1 MPENPDQAIPES
13 NKLHNEDDG
22 GSSQETPQPSLPA
35 NGAMG
40 YPHNHIISSQCKERQ
55 ATPPLQPLH
64 PFERPQSKAER
75 IMAWSTVGI
84 LIATVVNVG
93 VAISQWQAMKRQ
105 ADITETQ
112 LLASRRPWVD
122 VDISIA
128 GDWDYGAQGATISVR
143 YKTKNYG
150 TTPAEGVYISPN
162 IVLWTGGGGIDV
174 IAEQNKIC
182 EMGQRNPPIN
192 AIGGEVL
199 FPGQES
205 TENSGFHLSK
215 EGIEK
220 SLVAFAN
227 VSKNSTFIF
236 PHIIGCVS
244 YRFTFDGTVH
254 KTPFIAQITRRG
266 SIDSLDN
273 SPDLRGIDTKLS
285 KIPANMLSLR
295 RMIFPGGSHAD

>member
-1 MPENPDQAIPES
+1 ME
-13 NKLHNEDDG
+13 K
-22 GSSQETPQPSLPA
+22 
-35 NGAMG
+35 
-40 YPHNHIISSQCKERQ
+40 
-55 ATPPLQPLH
+55 
-64 PFERPQSKAER
+64 
-75 IMAWSTVGI
+75 
-84 LIATVVNVG
+84 
-93 VAISQWQAMKRQ
+93 
-105 ADITETQ
+105 Q

-128 GDWDYGAQGATISVR
+128 GDWDYGAQGATINVR

-150 TTPAEGVYISPN
+150 TTPAVGVYISPN

-227 VSKNSTFIF
+227 VSKNVTFIF

>member
-1 MPENPDQAIPES
+1 MQENPDQPIPQS
-13 NKLHNEDDG
+13 DKLHSQNDG
-22 GSSQETPQPSLPA
+22 GSSQETPQPQMPPPA
-35 NGAMG
+35 IGATG
-40 YPHNHIISSQCKERQ
+40 YPHNHIISSQCQEKH
-55 ATPPLQPLH
+55 ATPFRKWLEVFTRRNLAIC
-64 PFERPQSKAER
+64 FTGVVAA
-75 IMAWSTVGI
+75 MA
-84 LIATVVNVG
+84 
-93 VAISQWQAMKRQ
+93 VAQFVTTYGQWKVMERQ

-128 GDWDYGAQGATISVR
+128 GDWDYGAQGATINVR

-150 TTPAEGVYISPN
+150 TTPAVGVYISPN
-162 IVLWTGGGGIDV
+162 IILWTGGGGIDV

-227 VSKNSTFIF
+227 VSKNFTFIF

-244 YRFTFDGTVH
+244 YRSTFDGTVH